1 MADGPSRTVEAA
13 DDIAGETSSFP
24 SFAVFGSADPVELL
38 NLLSAKVE
46 SINLKQG
53 ISNALDTKLDAVQDP
68 LADANVNND
77 VAAVNA
83 LGALI
88 NSVMAQAGN
97 QITQDDADSLIADA
111 QAIIELILSSG

>member
-1 MADGPSRTVEAA
+1 MRSMRSWTRSR
-13 DDIAGETSSFP
+13 IHC
-24 SFAVFGSADPVELL
+24 
-38 NLLSAKVE
+38 
-46 SINLKQG
+46 
-53 ISNALDTKLDAVQDP
+53 
-68 LADANVNND
+68 ANVNND